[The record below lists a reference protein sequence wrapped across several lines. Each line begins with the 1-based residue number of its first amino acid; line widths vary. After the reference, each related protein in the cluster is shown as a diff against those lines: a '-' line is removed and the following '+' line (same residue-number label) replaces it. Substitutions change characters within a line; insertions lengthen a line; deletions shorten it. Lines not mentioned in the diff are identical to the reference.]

1 MVKLNE
7 ITSKVQLLM
16 RDLKDGQIA
25 IVVDDNY
32 PEYKGLIVQRHKD
45 YGVSIGKGSGFGWAV
60 INSNTLK
67 VRLLE
72 DGETL
77 TIFDNE

>member
-1 MVKLNE
+1 MVKLGE
-7 ITSKVQLLM
+7 ETQVKTIRMSQLM
-16 RDLKDGQIA
+16 DGQIA
-25 IVVDDNY
+25 IVVDDFND
-32 PEYKGLIVQRHKD
+32 YKGRVVQR
-45 YGVSIGKGSGFGWAV
+45 YGNNALALGLPSGNGWTD
-60 INSNTLK
+60 IQNNTLK